1 MMTNSNVVIPTEIT
15 NYNRT
20 DYELEVFWLF
30 CILVAGKNS
39 DTTSRVLANFLNKL
53 PEDQTPFEGIRELG
67 EDGLH
72 NLLVSHRVGQYN
84 RITKAIWQ
92 SLDLDLRNCNREDL
106 MNIYGVSHK
115 TSRFFLLHSREFCE
129 EIVLDTHILR
139 WMKDKCHVI
148 GVPNNTPQNKDK
160 YEYLNA
166 SSQPLTYFQRL
177 MNDVIERTSTAM
189 EQDHCLKVMNLAI
202 NAQLNAKKMGN
213 LK

>member
-1 MMTNSNVVIPTEIT
+1 MENPNVVIPTEIT

-20 DYELEVFWLF
+20 AYELEVFWLF

-39 DTTSRVLANFLNKL
+39 DTTSRLLARFLNQL
-53 PEDQTPFEGIRELG
+53 PENQTPFEGIRELG
-67 EDGLH
+67 EEGLH

-92 SLDLDLRNCNREDL
+92 SLDLDLRNCSREDL

-139 WMKDKCHVI
+139 WMRDHCYIV
-148 GVPNNTPQNKDK
+148 GVPDNTPQNKDK
-160 YEYLNA
+160 YEYLAKLCRDLMHNYYPGMSLA
-166 SSQPLTYFQRL
+166 QVDLLIWTMMSGRL
-177 MNDVIERTSTAM
+177 D
-189 EQDHCLKVMNLAI
+189 
-202 NAQLNAKKMGN
+202 
-213 LK
+213 

>member
-15 NYNRT
+15 HYNRT

-39 DTTSRVLANFLNKL
+39 DTTSRVLARFLSQL

-67 EDGLH
+67 EEGLH

-92 SLDLDLRNCNREDL
+92 SLDLDLRNCTREDL

-139 WMKDKCHVI
+139 WMREKC
-148 GVPNNTPQNKDK
+148 GVEDAPDNTPQNTEK
-160 YEYLNA
+160 YTALADLCKYLMKIHYP
-166 SSQPLTYFQRL
+166 S
-177 MNDVIERTSTAM
+177 
-189 EQDHCLKVMNLAI
+189 MNLAAI
-202 NAQLNAKKMGN
+202 DLLIWTQMSGRLD
-213 LK
+213 